1 MSRPPVLS
9 ADAKSEREAPRA
21 EVDEFMIAR
30 VDKIRMLIGTKNDWA
45 FWHLS
50 AEKQEQFWKEK
61 KMVSEWREEL
71 RRQNKA
77 TAVKQIAAFKYVPAK
92 RCCGDTTVRAAEK
105 TEEERL
111 ASKSSLSCGE
121 RRLREPPLEQPEQV
135 TEQTLMTP
143 DLRGRRGNRMS
154 SGPEDPHGQGGPD
167 VKDIV
172 PTPTPSSSSRVAKAH
187 SSCRGIVSQHTSEIE
202 GRVA

>member
-1 MSRPPVLS
+1 MPRPPVLS
-9 ADAKSEREAPRA
+9 TDAKSEREAPRA
-21 EVDEFMIAR
+21 EVDEVMIAR
-30 VDKIRMLIGTKNDWA
+30 VDKTNALIGHWG
-45 FWHLS
+45 FWYLS

-61 KMVSEWREEL
+61 KMVSEWREE
-71 RRQNKA
+71 RRQDKA
-77 TAVKQIAAFKYVPAK
+77 TAVKMIAAFKYVPAE

-105 TEEERL
+105 TEEEHL

-121 RRLREPPLEQPEQV
+121 RKLREPPLEQPEQV

-172 PTPTPSSSSRVAKAH
+172 PTPTPSSSSRVTEAH
-187 SSCRGIVSQHTSEIE
+187 SICRGIVSQRTSEIE

>member
-1 MSRPPVLS
+1 MPRPPVLS
-9 ADAKSEREAPRA
+9 TDAKSEREAPRA
-21 EVDEFMIAR
+21 EVDEVMIAR
-30 VDKIRMLIGTKNDWA
+30 VDKTNALIGTKNDWGFVFFA
-45 FWHLS
+45 

-61 KMVSEWREEL
+61 KMVSEWRERHL
-71 RRQNKA
+71 DKA
-77 TAVKQIAAFKYVPAK
+77 AAVKQIAAFKYVPAK

-105 TEEERL
+105 TEEEHL

-121 RRLREPPLEQPEQV
+121 RKLREPPLEQPEQV

-172 PTPTPSSSSRVAKAH
+172 PTPTPSSSSRVTEAH
-187 SSCRGIVSQHTSEIE
+187 SICRGIVSQRTSEIE